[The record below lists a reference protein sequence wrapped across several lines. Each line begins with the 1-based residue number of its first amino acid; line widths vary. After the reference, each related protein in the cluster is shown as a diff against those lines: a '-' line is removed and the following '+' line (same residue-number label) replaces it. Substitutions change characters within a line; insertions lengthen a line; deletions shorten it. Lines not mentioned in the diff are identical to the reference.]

1 MKNRSLYSVLT
12 RFGIVGAVL
21 TALLLIVPVASAAD
35 AMIEYAENDDAP
47 VARFNATDEDG
58 DPIKWSLNGADA
70 AKFAI
75 DDDGVL
81 SFKSPPSFEPAGDA
95 GADNVYE
102 VTVKANQGELELEVT
117 VTDVEEEGTAT
128 LSQIQPQ
135 VEIPVRADATDP
147 DGGETAVSWQ
157 WARSTDKSEW
167 SDIDGATGAIY
178 TPAVADIDSY
188 LRATASYTDR
198 RGPDKTASVIS
209 EYAAEAKTAA
219 NAPPAFPAE
228 DANDDD
234 TRMKPGWRLRR
245 S

>member
-12 RFGIVGAVL
+12 RFGI
-21 TALLLIVPVASAAD
+21 D
-35 AMIEYAENDDAP
+35 
-47 VARFNATDEDG
+47 
-58 DPIKWSLNGADA
+58 
-70 AKFAI
+70 
-75 DDDGVL
+75 
-81 SFKSPPSFEPAGDA
+81 
-95 GADNVYE
+95 VYE
-102 VTVKANQGELELEVT
+102 VTVKANQGDSGARGHRDGRGRGRLG
-117 VTDVEEEGTAT
+117 DPDPDPAAGRDPGEG
-128 LSQIQPQ
+128 
-135 VEIPVRADATDP
+135 RATDP

-228 DANDDD
+228 DADDD
-234 TRMKPGWRLRR
+234 ATRMRPVWKPLR